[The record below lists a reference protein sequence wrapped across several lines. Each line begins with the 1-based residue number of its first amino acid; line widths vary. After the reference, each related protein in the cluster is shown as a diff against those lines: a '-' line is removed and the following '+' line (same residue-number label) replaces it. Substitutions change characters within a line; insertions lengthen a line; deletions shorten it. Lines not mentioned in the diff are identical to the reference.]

1 VLYPVFIDP
10 SNATIARVAD
20 HVEYI
25 ASKISR
31 KNVGLASDF
40 DGMGA
45 TVEGME
51 DASKW
56 PYLVN
61 VFPSPLTHQST
72 LYSVSFYFYFCEC
85 GSS

>member
-1 VLYPVFIDP
+1 MISQSVLYPVFIDP
-10 SNATIARVAD
+10 SNATIARVVD

-31 KNVGLASDF
+31 RNVGLASDF

-45 TVEGME
+45 SVEGME

-56 PYLVN
+56 PYLVSLGAAKLMRLLN
-61 VFPSPLTHQST
+61 
-72 LYSVSFYFYFCEC
+72 SFDAD
-85 GSS
+85 GQTRR